1 MSTLAV
7 SAGEA
12 SGDLHAAR
20 VVEALRA
27 LAPDVRVWA
36 VGGSRLRQ
44 AGAEIVFPA
53 ERLSGMGLWEAAGRV
68 PALLRARA
76 AVLRRFRTDPPDVF
90 VPVDFGGFNLGLAG
104 RARRLGIPVVYFI
117 PPKVWAWGAHR
128 VRRLR
133 RGVTQALVILPFEQ
147 PYLRERGVRA
157 VYVGS
162 PVADHVGSRRWN
174 PRPGTVGLLPGSRRG
189 EVERI
194 WPVLAEAAARLG
206 RGRGLRFLVGLA
218 DGVDPA
224 WLQPAARRFGLEV
237 DFRRD
242 ALEVM
247 ERSQVVLVA
256 SGTATLECAL
266 VGAPMVVVYRLN
278 PVTYAVGRRV
288 VRVPFISLPNLI
300 AGEDVVPELVQR
312 PAGDVAR
319 AAERLLEP
327 GPPRDRMLQGLDRVR
342 DAVGRPGASE
352 RAARRILVY
361 LEGGAP

>member
-7 SAGEA
+7 SVGEA

-36 VGGSRLRQ
+36 VGGRRLRR

-53 ERLSGMGLWEAAGRV
+53 ERLSGMGLWESVGRV

-90 VPVDFGGFNLGLAG
+90 VPVDFGGLNLGLAE
-104 RARRLGIPVVYFI
+104 RARRRGIPVVYFI
-117 PPKVWAWGAHR
+117 PPKVWAWGARR

-133 RGVTQALVILPFEQ
+133 RGVSQALVILPFEQ
-147 PYLRERGVRA
+147 PFLRERGVRA

-162 PVADHVGSRRWN
+162 PVADHVGPRRW
-174 PRPGTVGLLPGSRRG
+174 RPLPDTVGLLPGSRKA

-194 WPVLAEAAARLG
+194 WPVLAEAASRLG
-206 RGRGLRFLVGLA
+206 AARPLRFLVGLA
-218 DGVDPA
+218 EGVDPA
-224 WLQPAARRFGLEV
+224 WLEPAAQRFGLDV
-237 DFRRD
+237 DVRTD

-247 ERSQVVLVA
+247 EQSQVVLAA

-266 VGAPMVVVYRLN
+266 VGAPMVVVYRLS
-278 PVTYAVGRRV
+278 PLTYAVGRRL

-300 AGEDVVPELVQR
+300 AGQEVVPELVQR
-312 PAGDVAR
+312 PADEVAR
-319 AAERLLEP
+319 AAQQLLEP
-327 GPPRDRMLQGLDRVR
+327 GPPRERMLRGLERVR
-342 DAVGRPGASE
+342 QAVGRPGASR
-352 RAARRILVY
+352 RAAGRILVY
-361 LEGGAP
+361 LRGGAP